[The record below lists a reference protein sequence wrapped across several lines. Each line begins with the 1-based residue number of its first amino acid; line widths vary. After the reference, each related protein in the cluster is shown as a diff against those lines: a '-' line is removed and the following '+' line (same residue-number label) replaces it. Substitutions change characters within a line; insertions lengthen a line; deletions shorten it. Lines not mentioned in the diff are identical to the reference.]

1 MMGVIGCVLN
11 LLGIC
16 IGGIILGVIS
26 RSKSNE
32 AGMSTTWGTVSLVW
46 GIIGT
51 VLGFIIGLII
61 LIVILTDPYFFSYY
75 YYS

>member
-11 LLGIC
+11 FLGIC
-16 IGGIILGVIS
+16 IGGIILGIIS
-26 RSKSNE
+26 RSKSKE
-32 AGMSTTWGTVSLVW
+32 VGMPTTWGTVSLVW

-61 LIVILTDPYFFSYY
+61 LIIILADPHGLDYY
-75 YYS
+75 RYY

>member
-16 IGGIILGVIS
+16 IGGIILGIIS
-26 RSKSNE
+26 RSKSKE

-51 VLGFIIGLII
+51 VFGFIIGLII
-61 LIVILTDPYFFSYY
+61 LIVILTNPYLDYY
-75 YYS
+75 HPY